1 MIVKNIIA
9 MLQLDDFYEESYNIQ
24 IAKGL
29 YSNPTSYKEI
39 WKAEKRRRIL
49 KDKVRKLEKK
59 ISDVNK

>member
-9 MLQLDDFYEESYNIQ
+9 MLQLNDFYNESYNIQ
-24 IAKGL
+24 IAKGI

-49 KDKVRKLEKK
+49 KQKVRKNGSK
-59 ISDVNK
+59 

>member
-1 MIVKNIIA
+1 VIVKNIIA
-9 MLQLDDFYEESYNIQ
+9 MLQLDDFYNESYNIQ

-49 KDKVRKLEKK
+49 KQKVRKLEKK

>member
-1 MIVKNIIA
+1 VIVKNIIA
-9 MLQLDDFYEESYNIQ
+9 MLQLDDFYNESYNIQ

>member
-9 MLQLDDFYEESYNIQ
+9 MLQLDDFYNESYNIQ
-24 IAKGL
+24 IAKGI

-49 KDKVRKLEKK
+49 KQKVRQLEKK
-59 ISDVNK
+59 ISDVSK

>member
-1 MIVKNIIA
+1 
-9 MLQLDDFYEESYNIQ
+9 MLQLDDFYNESYNIQ
-24 IAKGL
+24 IAKGI

-49 KDKVRKLEKK
+49 KQKVRKLEKK

>member
-9 MLQLDDFYEESYNIQ
+9 MLQLDDFYNESYNIQ

>member
-49 KDKVRKLEKK
+49 KKKVRQLEKK
-59 ISDVNK
+59 LNNGSK